1 NARDAVL
8 APAVGARAGMIMRE
22 EIPGV
27 TARAVVLAHGA
38 PLAFAEVRSPLLPRD
53 GACPRFFEPTL
64 FSGHHRS
71 LSGPLEKP
79 CAAGRCAGRTD
90 IRSPSTRIERHA
102 RRHYAVSARNASVDS
117 SRRACGAFME
127 GLPEADEGSAQIP
140 LRNGRIRLDVIG
152 VNRTAS
158 AIREQL
164 QARAHDSGKQ
174 EANAQMPFEIENE
187 ADISWEDSRT
197 GVYDNQEGRV
207 MFMETRR

>member
-1 NARDAVL
+1 
-8 APAVGARAGMIMRE
+8 
-22 EIPGV
+22 
-27 TARAVVLAHGA
+27 
-38 PLAFAEVRSPLLPRD
+38 
-53 GACPRFFEPTL
+53 
-64 FSGHHRS
+64 
-71 LSGPLEKP
+71 
-79 CAAGRCAGRTD
+79 
-90 IRSPSTRIERHA
+90 
-102 RRHYAVSARNASVDS
+102 
-117 SRRACGAFME
+117 ME
-127 GLPEADEGSAQIP
+127 GLPEADEGSARIP

-207 MFMETRR
+207 MFMETRRNEKIQTRPAGSRWKRL